1 MELHGLL
8 QAEVNAGRKP
18 VDIFQT
24 FNEDTKGYAEML
36 STNPS
41 KACELI
47 DSLKTKYGL

>member
-41 KACELI
+41 KACELF